1 MSTASH
7 VKKEPSDQ
15 EQTTIP
21 IEVSYKETRPKYGTK
36 SNIVILHNDLI
47 NAHKQF
53 SAPELRLFLLYVE
66 QVKESDPMDKLY
78 KIEIARFAELAD
90 FNTNNMYTRA
100 AAISKKLQS
109 RVWHIPTK
117 NGFIQ
122 ISPIS
127 FAEYQEGK
135 GYVEVRSDVAM
146 RPYLIELNR
155 RFTKLSKKVIFN
167 LKTGYSMNLQML
179 LQQWAFRGWFEIEVD
194 ELRKV
199 LGCEDKYKTYG
210 EFKKKII
217 LKAQKEYKEKGI
229 MSFTLAEI
237 EKKRKKV
244 LKVRF
249 DIVSTLPKQLP
260 QSTKKAPQKDL
271 THDER
276 TIINKLKEWG
286 EIKDTLCLKLIKD
299 HGAENVWGHILVIE
313 KKHHDKENKI
323 GYLRTCLKNGN
334 PKYAVT
340 PSEEAADKKAKK
352 AFEEKRQR
360 ERQWPQILRKLESE
374 YSEFRGKKID
384 EAIKSITKEEE
395 TLFEIYYSE
404 KTKEN
409 GFKMP
414 RAAALSGWIAQR
426 RVNNK
431 IDSFQTWAQNKGFI
445 VEKYLLNNEYER
457 WKITGEQLNLLNEI
471 PS

>member
-1 MSTASH
+1 MSKASPIRNDSLDQIQSNLPTE
-7 VKKEPSDQ
+7 VPSKEIKP
-15 EQTTIP
+15 T
-21 IEVSYKETRPKYGTK
+21 YGAS

-66 QVKESDPMDKLY
+66 QVKESDPIDKLY
-78 KIEIARFAELAD
+78 KIEISRFAELAD

-117 NGFIQ
+117 KGFIQ

-217 LKAQKEYKEKGI
+217 LKAQKEYEEKGI
-229 MSFTLAEI
+229 MSFTLTEV
-237 EKKRKKV
+237 EKRRKKV

-249 DIVSTLPKQLP
+249 DIISTIPKQLS
-260 QSTKKAPQKDL
+260 QTTKKSKQQNF
-271 THDER
+271 THDE
-276 TIINKLKEWG
+276 TIIINKLKDWG
-286 EIKDTLCLKLIKD
+286 EIKESLCLKMITD
-299 HGAENVWGHILVIE
+299 YGVENVWGHVLVIE
-313 KKHHDKENKI
+313 KNHSDIENKI
-323 GYLRTCLKNGN
+323 GYLRSCLKNGN

-340 PSEEAADKKAKK
+340 PSKEKADKKAKK
-352 AFEEKRQR
+352 AHEAKRER
-360 ERQWPQILRKLESE
+360 ERQWPQILKELENEFGKIKDAQITKLIKNISE
-374 YSEFRGKKID
+374 EEKAVFEEHYNKENEGKEFPVPKNISLASWVSQRHLPNQD
-384 EAIKSITKEEE
+384 EAFT
-395 TLFEIYYSE
+395 
-404 KTKEN
+404 N
-409 GFKMP
+409 
-414 RAAALSGWIAQR
+414 
-426 RVNNK
+426 
-431 IDSFQTWAQNKGFI
+431 WAKQKGFI
-445 VEKYLLNNEYER
+445 VEKRLINNQYER
-457 WKITGEQLNLLNEI
+457 WSITGEQLSLLDEI
-471 PS
+471 PA